1 MYIRFMTNEN
11 FTLHKGDAEEALKSM
26 GDGTVDLV
34 VTSPPYDNLR
44 HYNGVGDTWNH
55 NKFCAIANE
64 LYRVMKPGGVV
75 VWVVNDKTENG
86 SETGTSFRQALHFMD
101 IGFNLNDTM
110 IWCLSGGQYLYVK
123 SQKGV
128 MPMMIKDIVRL
139 KPETVQLWDG
149 EKWVNVIGWREN
161 VEAKTKTRIQLRSGE
176 NIYCTQEHRWVLEN
190 GEEVLTKDLKVGDIL
205 KTCTLPETDEH
216 NPIYLTDDIL
226 WLIGLYI
233 AEGSHA
239 DDTIQFS
246 LCSDELPWV
255 ERINSAIVSV
265 GGTTTHTLNGNSL
278 HVRCYSKVFNAI
290 LNQYIGGQTAKNKH
304 LNSICWKLSNDKL
317 RKIVEGYLDG
327 DGSYDVQNKR
337 WRLGFTENRYWERDL
352 RVLAARL
359 GTKLTL
365 LRKGARI
372 KSLNKFYPSIKGE
385 WRWIPTAHHN
395 SKKISEILLIT
406 EEKMSAQDKMWDIEV
421 DSKEHLFSLAS
432 GVITHNCKTNPMPQ
446 VKQPRYNQVFEYM
459 FVFSKGAPKT
469 FNPIMEPCKC
479 AGQVYDST
487 CKNMGGENGR
497 THKTFNV
504 NKEKVKSNIWNI
516 AVAQNKTSHP
526 AVYPLQ
532 IALDHIRSW
541 TNEGDVVLDPFMGSG
556 TTGLAA
562 LELNR
567 KFVGIEMNNE
577 YFELSKQRILEKSS
591 K

>member
-1 MYIRFMTNEN
+1 MTNEN